1 MEIQE
6 NKDQK
11 NSVFGHFSRSVS
23 FTLQGTIRLMHIL
36 SFGKFKTFAFL
47 SQYMNTGGYSIQP
60 TS

>member
-1 MEIQE
+1 MEMQE
-6 NKDQK
+6 NKVQK
-11 NSVFGHFSRSVS
+11 KLLFGHFSRNVN

-47 SQYMNTGGYSIQP
+47 SQHMNTGGYSIQH